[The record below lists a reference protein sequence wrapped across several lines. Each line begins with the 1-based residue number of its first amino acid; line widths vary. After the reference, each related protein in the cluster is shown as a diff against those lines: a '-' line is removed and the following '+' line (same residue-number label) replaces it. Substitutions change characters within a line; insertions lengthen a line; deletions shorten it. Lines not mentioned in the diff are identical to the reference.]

1 MDEYIKNIADIDYQ
15 KLLHK
20 NIGNDIYL
28 TQEQIDILED
38 NQVPYS
44 RCKNIHELIFL
55 LEQYNDCE
63 DIEEILQEV
72 TEFNYYHN
80 TNK

>member
-1 MDEYIKNIADIDYQ
+1 MDEYIKSVADINYQ

-28 TQEQIDILED
+28 TEEQIEILED

-44 RCKNIHELIFL
+44 KCRDIHELIYL
-55 LEQYNDCE
+55 LEQYNDSD
-63 DIEEILQEV
+63 DIDGILQEIA
-72 TEFNYYHN
+72 EFNYYHN